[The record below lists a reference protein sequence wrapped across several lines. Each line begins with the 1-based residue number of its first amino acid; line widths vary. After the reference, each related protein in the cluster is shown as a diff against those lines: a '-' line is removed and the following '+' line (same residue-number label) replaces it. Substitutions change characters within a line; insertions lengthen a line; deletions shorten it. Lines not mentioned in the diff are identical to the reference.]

1 MKGLQS
7 VYSQII
13 NILNENDV
21 LMNITPPRP
30 YLIKKDDEER
40 INTETES
47 LLKKGKIKEYNSKME
62 EAKAYRL
69 YFDEALVVEKQKESE
84 AEEG

>member
-7 VYSQII
+7 VYNQIT
-13 NILNENDV
+13 NILKENNV

-40 INTETES
+40 INAEAES
-47 LLKKGKIKEYNSKME
+47 LLKEGKIEEYNLKME
-62 EAKAYRL
+62 EKETYKL
-69 YFDEALVVEKQKESE
+69 YFDEAYKYTNFH
-84 AEEG
+84 EEGDK

>member
-7 VYSQII
+7 VYNQIT
-13 NILNENDV
+13 NILKENNV

-40 INTETES
+40 INREAES
-47 LLKKGKIKEYNSKME
+47 LLKEGKIKEYNSKIE
-62 EAKAYRL
+62 EKEAYKL
-69 YFDEALVVEKQKESE
+69 YFDEA
-84 AEEG
+84 

>member
-21 LMNITPPRP
+21 LMNIAPPRP

-40 INTETES
+40 INAEAED
-47 LLKKGKIKEYNSKME
+47 LFKKCKIKEYNSKMKAK
-62 EAKAYRL
+62 EAYKL
-69 YFDEALVVEKQKESE
+69 YFDEAYKCTNFY
-84 AEEG
+84 EEGDE